1 MTALLAITLG
11 FLSHSN
17 MPNEIPLMAVG
28 FGLRY
33 SPDTPV
39 PVSPDHP
46 LYNRVLIDPI
56 EEMPGSVR
64 LSIARPS
71 TINEGLKLTLEHLH
85 MLAPTSAEAKVR
97 LTARWVSYDGG
108 GMLFGGKNA
117 TVTLHYRLTR
127 IDSGAVIFDRE
138 IITKAMADNKAGGP
152 MPTLRAATAV
162 NFASIAGC
170 LDKAAFGRA
179 PSDCALT
186 PQFHV
191 TTRRR

>member
-1 MTALLAITLG
+1 MTALLAIMLG
-11 FLSHSN
+11 ILPHSN
-17 MPNEIPLMAVG
+17 VSNEIPLVAVG

-46 LYNRVLIDPI
+46 LYSRVLIDPI
-56 EEMPGSVR
+56 EEMPSSVR

-71 TINEGLKLTLEHLH
+71 SINEGLKLTLEHLH
-85 MLAPTSAEAKVR
+85 MLAPTSTDAKVR
-97 LTARWVSYDGG
+97 LTARWVAYDGG
-108 GMLFGGKNA
+108 GMLGGKRA

-127 IDSGAVIFDRE
+127 LDSGAVIFDRE
-138 IITKAMADNKAGGP
+138 VMTEATADDRAGGP